1 MTRAAFLIGIMLTSM
16 PAVALAQDVPKPK
29 YPPGFDCAKLPA
41 GDEREACRQSEL
53 DPKTDSDRNDG
64 RSITGAGPETPGSV
78 SPPTFPDEPGNEN
91 RDSGPGSDG
100 GAGGVGN

>member
-1 MTRAAFLIGIMLTSM
+1 MIRAAFLTGMMLAWV
-16 PAVALAQDVPKPK
+16 PALAVAQDAPQPK
-29 YPPGFDCAKLPA
+29 YPPGFDCAMLPA

-53 DPKTDSDRNDG
+53 NPKSNAVQDEG
-64 RSITGAGPETPGSV
+64 RSITGAGSETPGSV

>member
-1 MTRAAFLIGIMLTSM
+1 MYHVILVSAMAAAFLPTL
-16 PAVALAQDVPKPK
+16 AFAQDAPQPK
-29 YPPGFDCAKLPA
+29 YPPGFDCAQLPA
-41 GDEREACRQSEL
+41 GDEREACQQSEL
-53 DPKTDSDRNDG
+53 GPTKDGDPNDG

-91 RDSGPGSDG
+91 RDSGPGSSG